1 MRLHSSRVPHIA
13 ADMIKALTAD
23 GAVECEAPAEVQLDL
38 ESILNEYIRVEQEIS
53 ERARDMLARRSLPHS
68 EFGKL
73 RRLLADER
81 QVKLGDEAV
90 DYILDQ
96 LVEILMHS
104 NNVDE
109 VYVEDVELRRLMREP
124 LRREAAAE
132 EQIEQQVRGRLKH
145 VQEGTS
151 LWEVEYRRMREDI
164 KRRKGL

>member
-1 MRLHSSRVPHIA
+1 MRLHSARVGHIA
-13 ADMIKALTAD
+13 ADMIKALTAN
-23 GAVECEAPAEVQLDL
+23 GAIECKAPAEVQRDL
-38 ESILNEYIRVEQEIS
+38 ESVLHEYIRAEAEIS
-53 ERARDMLARRSLPHS
+53 ERARDLVARRNLPHS

-73 RRLLADER
+73 KRLLAEEQ
-81 QVKLGDEAV
+81 QVKLGEEAV

-124 LRREAAAE
+124 LRRAAAAE
-132 EQIEQQVRGRLKH
+132 EELEQQVRGRLKH